1 MLTTFALEGV
11 TYSQQYRKCG
21 KPTCQTCQNGGPGHG
36 PYWYARDAMTGARSY
51 VGRELPADVAAARQE
66 LRAKLP
72 ELTMQ
77 RERLLQQAAA
87 LGRLMAHEHLSGKDR
102 ELVAWLGFAGC
113 LVQSPAP
120 AAPQDAAPKSDR
132 LIDLF

>member
-21 KPTCQTCQNGGPGHG
+21 KPACQACQNGSQGHG
-36 PYWYARDAMTGARSY
+36 PYWYARDQVSGARSY

-66 LRAKLP
+66 LARQSQ
-72 ELTMQ
+72 ELAMQ
-77 RERLLQQAAA
+77 RERLLHQAAA
-87 LGRLMAHEHLSGKDR
+87 LGRLMAHEHLSGRDR
-102 ELVAWLGFAGC
+102 ELVAWLGFGGC

-120 AAPQDAAPKSDR
+120 AAPQDAAPKSGL
-132 LIDLF
+132 LIDIL